1 MLEARLKGDRAARG
15 VEGKVEAKDSAAK
28 SKKLKQAKD
37 LKVEALTDS
46 TVKEY
51 ATILATIDNLDG
63 PELGEIIKR
72 CDIRNPDTNNEVEA
86 PVPFN
91 LMFKTSIGPSSMS
104 SGYLRPET
112 AQGHFVNFKKLLVST
127 P

>member
-1 MLEARLKGDRAARG
+1 MKGDRAAA
-15 VEGKVEAKDSAAK
+15 VAS
-28 SKKLKQAKD
+28 
-37 LKVEALTDS
+37 LTDA

-51 ATILATIDNLDG
+51 EEILATIDNLDG
-63 PELGEIIKR
+63 PELGDLIKR
-72 CDIRNPDTNNEVEA
+72 FDIRNPSTNNEVEA
-86 PVPFN
+86 PVRFN

-127 P
+127 H